1 MDLVLWIIIEWLGSL
16 CLFYNTASN
25 FSLLFFLLHFTL
37 PSPRVIRNLL
47 KWSESWLPE
56 AGAWGR
62 FPVWV
67 DNHRPAWLRRLEQE
81 PGPYSLEMRRW
92 KRKWDHKKRRKCSWK
107 CQNILSSDIPYCFPQ
122 WSVNVNLDSLVA
134 VKCNAIQTV
143 KASCLAQGHSPH
155 WGPQSQTGQG
165 PVSGWG

>member
-1 MDLVLWIIIEWLGSL
+1 
-16 CLFYNTASN
+16 
-25 FSLLFFLLHFTL
+25 
-37 PSPRVIRNLL
+37 
-47 KWSESWLPE
+47 
-56 AGAWGR
+56 
-62 FPVWV
+62 
-67 DNHRPAWLRRLEQE
+67 
-81 PGPYSLEMRRW
+81 MRRW